1 MEIEN
6 AKITNVSISMANHC
20 SLVFEI
26 GVEGAGWVCNIG
38 GYKMASGMLNEKP
51 ENFKAE
57 NGAGLVALMR
67 IMDVVGVDRW
77 EDLEGKYC
85 RVKTEGWGGTIY
97 CIGNILKNKWFDIN
111 GNPGSIS
118 VSQTQRA
125 LLMPQ
130 EVINLPR
137 DNEIILIEANPP
149 IKTKKIFWYKVK
161 WMSARVRMPFT
172 PLPHQEPIVK
182 RNKSPKKDDK
192 KKKGLPK

>member
-51 ENFKAE
+51 KNFKAE

-85 RVKTEGWGGTIY
+85 RVKTEGWGGTIH
-97 CIGNILKNKWFDIN
+97 CIGNILKDKWFDIREFFQN
-111 GNPGSIS
+111 YKEKEEVNVLGSNWE
-118 VSQTQRA
+118 A
-125 LLMPQ
+125 L
-130 EVINLPR
+130 EG
-137 DNEIILIEANPP
+137 E
-149 IKTKKIFWYKVK
+149 
-161 WMSARVRMPFT
+161 
-172 PLPHQEPIVK
+172 
-182 RNKSPKKDDK
+182 
-192 KKKGLPK
+192 GLYEC

>member
-6 AKITNVSISMANHC
+6 AKITNVSISMANYC

-85 RVKTEGWGGTIY
+85 RIKTEGWGGTIY
-97 CIGNILKNKWFDIN
+97 CIGNILKDKWFDIKEFFQN
-111 GNPGSIS
+111 YNEKSKTTLESEWVGAEDAYGFICDNCGEGANFA
-118 VSQTQRA
+118 TQYCPDCGA
-125 LLMPQ
+125 YMTNY
-130 EVINLPR
+130 EH
-137 DNEIILIEANPP
+137 II
-149 IKTKKIFWYKVK
+149 
-161 WMSARVRMPFT
+161 
-172 PLPHQEPIVK
+172 
-182 RNKSPKKDDK
+182 
-192 KKKGLPK
+192 

>member
-6 AKITNVSISMANHC
+6 AKITNVSISMANYC

-26 GVEGAGWVCNIG
+26 GVEGAGWVCSIG

-85 RVKTEGWGGTIY
+85 RIKTEGWGGTIY
-97 CIGNILKNKWFDIN
+97 CIGNILKDKWFDIREFFQN
-111 GNPGSIS
+111 YKEKEEVNVLGSNWEALEGEGLYECKHCAKLVDIP
-118 VSQTQRA
+118 SQYCPDCGA
-125 LLMPQ
+125 FM
-130 EVINLPR
+130 ENF
-137 DNEIILIEANPP
+137 NYEE
-149 IKTKKIFWYKVK
+149 
-161 WMSARVRMPFT
+161 
-172 PLPHQEPIVK
+172 
-182 RNKSPKKDDK
+182 
-192 KKKGLPK
+192 G